1 MIFLVANC
9 TFQDF
14 RVTQNAPLA
23 SKALFLL
30 ITTAK
35 KCYRSYTV
43 KVKKQGEC
51 SSKCKHVTSKLSNV

>member
-23 SKALFLL
+23 PKALFLP

-43 KVKKQGEC
+43 KGKKQGEC
-51 SSKCKHVTSKLSNV
+51 SS